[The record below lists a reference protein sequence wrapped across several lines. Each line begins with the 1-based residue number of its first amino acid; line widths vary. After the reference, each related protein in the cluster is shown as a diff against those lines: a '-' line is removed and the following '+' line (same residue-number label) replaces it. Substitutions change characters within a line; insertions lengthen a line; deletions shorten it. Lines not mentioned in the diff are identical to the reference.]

1 MTEDD
6 HEIKSHD
13 HPSKHGAEGSDIVGR
28 HYASRRRIDKVDYKS
43 SHLWLVSFT
52 DVMAL
57 MLTFFVL
64 LFAMSKPESK
74 TWLDMTKGFQSH
86 LSRYDG
92 VGANRGYQE
101 QFDPARINY
110 SRALDLSY
118 LKAVLQAAIEDDE
131 ELDVVTIIPQSDHLI
146 LSLPEDL
153 LFAPGRVDVTEEGR
167 EALYALGGALSR
179 IKNQV
184 GVIGHSDPR
193 PVQGRPAE
201 GYNNNW
207 ELSLA
212 RAMAA
217 AAVLRDVGYEKDI
230 AARGFSSGRYQDLE
244 GAISDE
250 NRRLDLS
257 RRVDII
263 VMNHDGIKRKSFF
276 SLGLP

>member
-1 MTEDD
+1 MTDEDHKAHS
-6 HEIKSHD
+6 HE
-13 HPSKHGAEGSDIVGR
+13 HPSQHGTEGADLVGR
-28 HYASRRRIDKVDYKS
+28 HYATRRRTDKVDYKT

-64 LFAMSKPESK
+64 LFAMSKPENK
-74 TWLDMTKGFQSH
+74 TWLDMTKGLQTH

-92 VGANRGYQE
+92 VSANRGYQE

-118 LKAVLQAAIEDDE
+118 LKAVLQAAIEDEE
-131 ELDVVTIIPQSDHLI
+131 ELEIVTIIPQSDHLI

-153 LFAPGRVDVTEEGR
+153 LFAPGSVEVTEEGR

-179 IKNQV
+179 IKNQASV
-184 GVIGHSDPR
+184 VGHSDPR
-193 PVQGRPAE
+193 PIKGRSAE

-217 AAVLRDVGYEKDI
+217 AAVLRDVGYEKNI
-230 AARGFSSGRYQDLE
+230 AVRGFSSGRYQDLE
-244 GAISDE
+244 GAVKDE
-250 NRRLDLS
+250 SRRLDLS